1 LESRRQRAAHERI
14 RSLKHNAEASDS
26 GNAGLPHIAQLITD
40 GEITVGM
47 LNPVGCVAVATD
59 GHNSLAMLKRRPDET
74 LAQLLTRLDQA
85 IERAWTEEIYTDEIN
100 PPVSYAFQIASKRRA
115 RSR

>member
-1 LESRRQRAAHERI
+1 MESRRRRVAHKHN
-14 RSLKHNAEASDS
+14 RSLKGNAGATDS
-26 GNAGLPHIAQLITD
+26 GNAGLPHIAALIAD

-47 LNPVGCVAVATD
+47 LYPVGCVAVATD
-59 GHNSLAMLKRRPDET
+59 GHNSLAMLKRRPKET

-100 PPVSYAFQIASKRRA
+100 PPASSSFRAGSKRRD
-115 RSR
+115 

>member
-1 LESRRQRAAHERI
+1 LESRRQRAAHKRNPG
-14 RSLKHNAEASDS
+14 LKNNAGATDS
-26 GNAGLPHIAQLITD
+26 GNAGLPHIAELIAD

-59 GHNSLAMLKRRPDET
+59 GHNSLAMLKRRPSET

-100 PPVSYAFQIASKRRA
+100 PPVSSVFRVTRKRRD
-115 RSR
+115 

>member
-1 LESRRQRAAHERI
+1 MESRFQRAAHKRNP
-14 RSLKHNAEASDS
+14 SLKDNGGASDS
-26 GNAGLPHIAQLITD
+26 ANAGLPHIAALIAE
-40 GEITVGM
+40 GEITVGV

-59 GHNSLAMLKRRPDET
+59 GHNNLAMLKRRPDET

-100 PPVSYAFQIASKRRA
+100 PPSSAFRAARKRRD
-115 RSR
+115 